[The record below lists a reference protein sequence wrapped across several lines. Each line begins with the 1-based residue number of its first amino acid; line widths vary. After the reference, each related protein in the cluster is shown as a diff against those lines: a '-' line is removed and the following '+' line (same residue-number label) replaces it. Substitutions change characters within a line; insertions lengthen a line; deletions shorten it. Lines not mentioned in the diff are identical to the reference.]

1 MGNSGEQKF
10 RGQLEAWASTE
21 ADPVLAEAAAWAV
34 ARLTP
39 SSAKNQP

>member
-10 RGQLEAWASTE
+10 RARLEAWASAE

-34 ARLTP
+34 ARLT
-39 SSAKNQP
+39 SS